1 MDSFINNDYY
11 KVYYKNPKLELPPD
25 QEKEFDKCI
34 RKWLLEGSSD
44 EDEDSTNDLDISSR
58 QNKNTHKN

>member
-11 KVYYKNPKLELPPD
+11 KVYYKNPKLELQPD

-44 EDEDSTNDLDISSR
+44 EDEDPTNDLDISSR
-58 QNKNTHKN
+58 QNKNMNNF